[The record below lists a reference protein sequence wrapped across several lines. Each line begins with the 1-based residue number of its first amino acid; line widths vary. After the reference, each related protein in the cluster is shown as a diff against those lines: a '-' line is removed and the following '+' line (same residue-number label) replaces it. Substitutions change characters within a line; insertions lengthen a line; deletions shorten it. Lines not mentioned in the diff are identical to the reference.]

1 MNVNCEK
8 NFGQPTLLRPRGNE
22 FFEDFHKKGFFTREK
37 FYFVSKGIFHKK
49 GFFTKKDF
57 SLKNDIF

>member
-49 GFFTKKDF
+49 GFFTNK
-57 SLKNDIF
+57 

>member
-1 MNVNCEK
+1 MSIADN
-8 NFGQPTLLRPRGNE
+8 QPSSGLEET

-49 GFFTKKDF
+49 GFFTKKRYF
-57 SLKNDIF
+57 